1 MFSNKTIKQISYT
14 DRMLNM
20 MVKISKNKISK
31 FRNENVQKYVSGL
44 KKKPTYDKKLMNQKL
59 SPTSKSAARS
69 FKRLSENRT
78 NDKWDLHNILNELD
92 ND

>member
-1 MFSNKTIKQISYT
+1 MFSKNNLDMNYT
-14 DRMLNM
+14 TKMLNM

-44 KKKPTYDKKLMNQKL
+44 KKKPTYDKKLMNQKI
-59 SPTSKSAARS
+59 SPTSKSAARP